1 MLTVLSH
8 RKNGAHSYKQTLYFY
23 LKKYYV
29 NTYILNLTVTVSKL
43 WLQNNVYNMIQLLP
57 KNVKLSIC
65 LYIFFESKES
75 AKWFTVV
82 V

>member
-43 WLQNNVYNMIQLLP
+43 
-57 KNVKLSIC
+57 
-65 LYIFFESKES
+65 
-75 AKWFTVV
+75 
-82 V
+82 